1 MRYRNNPFA
10 RKTIW
15 LALGA
20 STLAVAFLTGCPSLR
35 VAQVDLVPE
44 SLTAQTFTLSAQVQ
58 VTEEDPAV
66 DDEGNLG
73 GGRGVLGVWL
83 PPGWQVTGARLIGPE
98 DTSHIELTAIED
110 AAGHFP
116 PPFPFVPGSWFAF
129 VSACNNIDEGI
140 FDYAAE
146 IDVEGDGSSTAVTLG
161 ISTALFNDEGSNG
174 PVPTEVAVD
183 LEAGTAEV
191 RQPPA
196 APAPAGLVQCESIPY
211 EDTSAESGCACSH
224 PGVSIRQGSR
234 FSLLGILST
243 VL

>member
-1 MRYRNNPFA
+1 MRYRNNPLA
-10 RKTIW
+10 QKTVW

-20 STLAVAFLTGCPSLR
+20 SVLAVAFLTGCPSLR
-35 VAQVDLVPE
+35 VAQVELDQE
-44 SLTAQTFTLSAQVQ
+44 TLTAQSFTLRAQVE

-83 PPGWQVTGARLIGPE
+83 PPGWQATGARLQGPG
-98 DTSHIELTAIED
+98 DTSHAELTPIDD

-116 PPFPFVPGSWFAF
+116 PPFPYVPGDWFAF
-129 VSACNNIDEGI
+129 VSACNHIEEGS
-140 FDYAAE
+140 FDYSTE
-146 IDVEGDGSSTAVTLG
+146 IDIEGDGSATAVVLG
-161 ISTALFNDEGSNG
+161 VSTALFNDEGSSG

-211 EDTSAESGCACSH
+211 EETSAGSGCSCSH
-224 PGVSIRQGSR
+224 PGVSTRHDSR
-234 FSLLGILST
+234 FSLLGILSIA
-243 VL
+243 L